1 MSTNTTMAD
10 TTVPVSQDEAT
21 AQPTRRFSEGM
32 EHMPLAESVL
42 RIGRFS
48 DGAAPSVIMS
58 PDQVGSFADGLVKRP
73 AASAK
78 LRVGSFADTYIPAR
92 KHRPVRGHRLRHR
105 VAPAHA
111 FILALA
117 VSILAA
123 VALAAAAGAATI
135 EPSDTHTT
143 VDENSTTSPKLVK
156 AKGPFGMTPATYPKL
171 VKAKGPFGMTPATYP
186 QLVKAKGPFG
196 MTRATYPKLVN
207 AKGPFGMTPA
217 PSSHDTAIGATAQ
230 ATGASGRE
238 AMSGWRIAAMS
249 EAALLA
255 ALALGSALLL
265 SARRRPPRLR
275 A

>member
-21 AQPTRRFSEGM
+21 ARPTRRFSEGM
-32 EHMPLAESVL
+32 EHMPLAGSVL

-48 DGAAPSVIMS
+48 DGATPSVIMS
-58 PDQVGSFADGLVKRP
+58 PDQVGSFADGLVERP

-78 LRVGSFADTYIPAR
+78 LRVGSLADTYIPAR
-92 KHRPVRGHRLRHR
+92 KHRPVRGRRLRHR

-135 EPSDTHTT
+135 EPSDTQTT
-143 VDENSTTSPKLVK
+143 VDENSTTSPKVVK
-156 AKGPFGMTPATYPKL
+156 AKGPFGMTP
-171 VKAKGPFGMTPATYP
+171 
-186 QLVKAKGPFG
+186 
-196 MTRATYPKLVN
+196 ATYPKLVN

-217 PSSHDTAIGATAQ
+217 PSPQDTAIGATAQ
-230 ATGASGRE
+230 AAGASGRE

-265 SARRRPPRLR
+265 SARRRPPRLG

>member
-21 AQPTRRFSEGM
+21 ARPTRRFSEGM
-32 EHMPLAESVL
+32 EHMPLAGSVL

-48 DGAAPSVIMS
+48 DGATPSVIMS
-58 PDQVGSFADGLVKRP
+58 PDQVGSFADGLVERP

-78 LRVGSFADTYIPAR
+78 LRVGSLADTYIPAR
-92 KHRPVRGHRLRHR
+92 KHRPVRGRRLRHR

-135 EPSDTHTT
+135 EPSDTQTT
-143 VDENSTTSPKLVK
+143 VDENSTTSPKVVK
-156 AKGPFGMTPATYPKL
+156 AKGPFGMTP
-171 VKAKGPFGMTPATYP
+171 
-186 QLVKAKGPFG
+186 
-196 MTRATYPKLVN
+196 ATYPKLVN

-217 PSSHDTAIGATAQ
+217 PRPQDTAIGATAQ
-230 ATGASGRE
+230 AAGASGRE

-265 SARRRPPRLR
+265 LARRRPPRLGT
-275 A
+275 

>member
-21 AQPTRRFSEGM
+21 ARPTRRFSEGM
-32 EHMPLAESVL
+32 EHMPLAGSVL

-48 DGAAPSVIMS
+48 DGATPSVIMS
-58 PDQVGSFADGLVKRP
+58 PDQVGSFADGLVERP

-78 LRVGSFADTYIPAR
+78 LRVGSLADTYIPAR
-92 KHRPVRGHRLRHR
+92 KHRPVRGRRLRHR

-135 EPSDTHTT
+135 EPSDTQTT

-186 QLVKAKGPFG
+186 
-196 MTRATYPKLVN
+196 KLVN

-217 PSSHDTAIGATAQ
+217 PSPQDTAIGATAQ
-230 ATGASGRE
+230 AAGASGRE

-265 SARRRPPRLR
+265 TARRRAPGLGT
-275 A
+275 